1 VKKEKNIGLDFIVD
15 KLTNSIQNVVSG
27 DSFATDITLISI
39 VDLKNVIKKN
49 SWQFDWKFEYKQ
61 PQRDIYKLTIVNN
74 QTVIQGL
81 ISLEI
86 KSDHVYMHLVES
98 APFNKGKAKVYS
110 GVPGNLVAF
119 ACKLSFQRGHEGNV
133 SFFSKSQL
141 VQHYID
147 TLGAM
152 HVGGRIMIIDTK
164 AALKLINKYFS
175 NEK

>member
-1 VKKEKNIGLDFIVD
+1 MKKQQQIGLDFVVD
-15 KLTNSIQNVVSG
+15 KLTNSIENVVTG
-27 DSFATDITLISI
+27 DSFPTDITLISSA
-39 VDLKNVIKKN
+39 DLKTVTKKN
-49 SWQFDWKFEYKQ
+49 GWTFDWKDEFKQ
-61 PQRDIYKLTIVNN
+61 PERDVYKLTIVNN
-74 QTVIQGL
+74 QTVVQGL

-98 APFNKGKAKVYS
+98 APFNKGKTKIYA

-133 SFFSKSQL
+133 SFFSKTQL

-152 HVGGRIMIIDTK
+152 HFGGRVMIIDTN
-164 AALKLINKYFS
+164 AALKLLNKYFP
-175 NEK
+175 K